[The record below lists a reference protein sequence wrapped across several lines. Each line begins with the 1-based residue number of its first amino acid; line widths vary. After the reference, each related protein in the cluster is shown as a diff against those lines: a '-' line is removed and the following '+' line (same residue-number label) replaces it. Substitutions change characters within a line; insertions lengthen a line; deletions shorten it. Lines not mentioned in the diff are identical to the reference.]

1 METNALITSD
11 TTISFGDSAVCTKC
25 HCLMSPLPEEQDIY
39 ICPKC
44 GNRRCVE
51 RNRLI
56 QFTGTAMAG
65 YQIIKLIGN
74 GGSSCVYLCKNKNDK
89 SAEKVALKVLHPTTM
104 LQSDSVKRFQ
114 KEAQIAAKL
123 EHPNIVRIYAAGVEN
138 ENYYIAMEYIDGI
151 NMNDCL
157 RLHGGVLD
165 EQLILKMAHQIT
177 LALKYGWNNYKILH
191 RDIKPANIIHD
202 KSGNFKLL
210 DFGISKT
217 IKNGFDS
224 TELTQTSQFIGT
236 PHFISIEQARGN
248 KAIDC
253 RSDIYSL
260 GTTLYYLLTGKL
272 PFYGNSPLNVLSYVL
287 AGNPTPPEK
296 HNRIISAPCSHLIK
310 VMMAKNPND
319 RPENWDTLLAEIERV
334 QKSIMPQ
341 TSLAAKTRF
350 PSPLRLALKTGYWR

>member
-1 METNALITSD
+1 MNPDVLSTSD
-11 TTISFGDSAVCTKC
+11 TTVSFGDSAVCTKC

-39 ICPKC
+39 ICPQC

-56 QFTGTAMAG
+56 QFKGTALAG
-65 YQIIKLIGN
+65 YQIIKLLGN
-74 GGSSCVYLCKNKNDK
+74 GGSSCVYLCNKQDDK
-89 SAEKVALKVLHPTTM
+89 SAEMIALKVLHPATT
-104 LQSDSVKRFQ
+104 LHDDSIKRFQ
-114 KEAQIAAKL
+114 KEANLAAKL
-123 EHPNIVRIYAAGVEN
+123 EHPNIVRIYTAGVEKD
-138 ENYYIAMEYIDGI
+138 NYYIAMEYVDGI

-157 RLHGGVLD
+157 RLHGGMLD
-165 EQLILKMAHQIT
+165 EQLILEMARQVA
-177 LALKYGWNNYKILH
+177 LALKYGWNKYKLLH

-217 IKNGFDS
+217 VLPS
-224 TELTQTSQFIGT
+224 TNVTQLTQTNQFIGT

-253 RSDIYSL
+253 RADIYSL
-260 GTTLYYLLTGKL
+260 GTTIYYLLTGKL

-287 AGNPTPPEK
+287 AGNPAPPEK
-296 HNRIISAPCSHLIK
+296 HNRTLSPPCSHLIK
-310 VMMAKNPND
+310 VMMAKNPD
-319 RPENWDTLLAEIERV
+319 ERPDSWDTLIKEIERV
-334 QKSIMPQ
+334 QQSIMPQ
-341 TSLAAKTRF
+341 TSLKMKTKF